1 MCTYEFDA
9 TCVDNKNANSEDD
22 AGRSAVDSLID
33 FAIECVM
40 EIHDT
45 TTGERIA
52 NVKRSLCR
60 EII

>member
-9 TCVDNKNANSEDD
+9 TSVDNNNANTEDD
-22 AGRSAVDSLID
+22 AGRSAVESLID

-45 TTGERIA
+45 AAGERA
-52 NVKRSLCR
+52 VNVKRSLCR
-60 EII
+60 EIV